1 MAKQPE
7 SVRIEVKTKRQAQ
20 LLNYALGVVH
30 RELANQL
37 LETPKEQMEEFKD
50 NVVWTLDKAEALNE
64 KFALSALSW
73 TE

>member
-1 MAKQPE
+1 MAKSTE

-37 LETPKEQMEEFKD
+37 IDTPKELLQEFTD

-64 KFALSALSW
+64 KFALNAEQS
-73 TE
+73 

>member
-1 MAKQPE
+1 MAKSTE

-37 LETPKEQMEEFKD
+37 IETPKELMQEFTD

-64 KFALSALSW
+64 KFALNAEQS
-73 TE
+73 

>member
-1 MAKQPE
+1 MAKSTE

-20 LLNYALGVVH
+20 LLSYALSVVH

-37 LETPKEQMEEFKD
+37 LQTPKEQMEEFKD

-64 KFALSALSW
+64 KFSLSELQNS
-73 TE
+73 

>member
-1 MAKQPE
+1 MAKSTE

-37 LETPKEQMEEFKD
+37 IETPKELMQEFRD

-64 KFALSALSW
+64 KFALNAEQS
-73 TE
+73 

>member
-1 MAKQPE
+1 MAKTSE

-37 LETPKEQMEEFKD
+37 IETPKELMQEFTD

-64 KFALSALSW
+64 KFALNAEQS
-73 TE
+73 